1 MTYPMNTPAG
11 FAGFLKNSR
20 VNELFK
26 NILDEYGRWLTT
38 AESTSSIVADKKGGW
53 LSDDAMET
61 MDGRETFIAT
71 FNCEPSKEHYGYR
84 SFDDF
89 FTRTLRDDA
98 RPLPPADP
106 DVIVNACENAPFR
119 IERHVQRRTTFWAK
133 KMPYSLQYILDN
145 DPNIEKFVGGTVFQ
159 GFLSPHTYH
168 RFHAPVSGKVVSS
181 RVVQGTYFSHPYYMD
196 GTGSYMTAQPYLGHV
211 ATRGII
217 IIDTENP
224 KIGLVAFVP
233 IGMVDVS
240 TVDLDLISGKKRVN
254 IGDNIG
260 TFHFGGSTHM
270 LIFEKKA
277 QLEFDLQGIPLSEDG
292 TEFLHVRTRLARVAQ
307 IVK

>member
-1 MTYPMNTPAG
+1 MTYYMNTPAG

-20 VNELFK
+20 VNQLFK
-26 NILDEYGRWLTT
+26 GILDEYGRWLTT
-38 AESTSSIVADKKGGW
+38 EESCSSIVKDIKGGW
-53 LSDDAMET
+53 LSEEAMET
-61 MDGRETFIAT
+61 MGGKKEFVKTFHC
-71 FNCEPSKEHYGYR
+71 NPLEKHYGYK

-89 FTRTLRDDA
+89 FTRTLRPES
-98 RPLPPADP
+98 RPLPKP
-106 DVIVNACENAPFR
+106 DNGNIIINACENAPFR
-119 IERHVQRRTTFWAK
+119 IEYYVSRYTTFWAK
-133 KMPYSLQYILDN
+133 KMPYSLQFILDN

-168 RFHAPVSGKVVSS
+168 RFHAPVSGRVVSS
-181 RVVQGTYFSHPYYMD
+181 RVVEGTYFSHPYYMD

-224 KIGLVAFVP
+224 LIGLVAFVP

-240 TVDLDLISGKKRVN
+240 TVDLDLISGKERVTK
-254 IGDNIG
+254 GDNIG

-270 LIFEKKA
+270 LIFEKKC
-277 QLEFDLQGIPLSEDG
+277 QLNFDLQGIPLSEDG
-292 TEFLHVRTRLARVAQ
+292 TEFLHVRTKLATAYKLV
-307 IVK
+307 